1 MGNSLILL
9 AFASEKKLRTY
20 SNYYIIN
27 ITSADLFVGLVCMPI
42 RSMIFLFD
50 GRWVFGQTFCHI
62 SITFHNALPGIST
75 FGVIVISIDRYL
87 ATKYPLLHHRNKS
100 KRVAGVVNIMTWVI
114 PLMLWLGVSTIWD
127 LVSPNERQNQAGFCQ
142 PNYVENLS
150 ASIVIVLLA
159 GYLPGL
165 TILLISIQIYHK
177 VRWSGR
183 NPLASRAT
191 KDLVGINQHTGTTS
205 SVNSERGPRSHG
217 SKALRTLAFLVLAF
231 FITWTP
237 STGILIL
244 RSAIPTLFV
253 GLSFEI
259 ALRETVRWVMFSN
272 SAINPLAYALA
283 QPLVRKAIKKVC
295 CRRLC

>member
-27 ITSADLFVGLVCMPI
+27 ITLADLFVGLLCMPI

-75 FGVIVISIDRYL
+75 FGVVVISIDRYL
-87 ATKYPLLHHRNKS
+87 ATSYPLLHHRNKS

-127 LVSPNERQNQAGFCQ
+127 LVSPNERQSQAGFCQ

-150 ASIVIVLLA
+150 ASIIIVLLA

-165 TILLISIQIYHK
+165 TILIISIKIYHK
-177 VRWSGR
+177 EQVFCFRPSTEVYRTTVRR
-183 NPLASRAT
+183 IPVA
-191 KDLVGINQHTGTTS
+191 LVDYQS
-205 SVNSERGPRSHG
+205 
-217 SKALRTLAFLVLAF
+217 AFLPKEETRSVEC
-231 FITWTP
+231 
-237 STGILIL
+237 SGL
-244 RSAIPTLFV
+244 RV
-253 GLSFEI
+253 
-259 ALRETVRWVMFSN
+259 V
-272 SAINPLAYALA
+272 
-283 QPLVRKAIKKVC
+283 
-295 CRRLC
+295 